1 MDSTRRLRVERRS
14 ARALI
19 ANYIHEL
26 SERHNG
32 AERPEASTDLGPSDR
47 LKETDQQLGSPLI
60 ARESTAREAEEALGR
75 AKQPT

>member
-47 LKETDQQLGSPLI
+47 LKETACARMLGVDPGWR
-60 ARESTAREAEEALGR
+60 ARV
-75 AKQPT
+75 